1 MHISHLSTPVP
12 VVDYDTACR
21 NIRRLQEYCD
31 RHQLKL
37 RPHIKTHKL
46 PLFAHEQCRAGAVGI
61 TVQKLGEA
69 EVMAQTGLSDI
80 LITYNIVG
88 PEKVERLANLTNF
101 ARLTIGIDNKKAA
114 ESLVLAGSRANSPI
128 GVLIEFESGLNRQG
142 VQTPEQALEL
152 AKMIRGQ
159 PGLEFRGLMTYPTT
173 PRTAAFLGETV
184 PLFRKEGIEVQVV
197 SGGGTPAAYRTHELA
212 PVTEIRVGTYI
223 YNDRMMLTAGA
234 ATLED
239 CALTVLAT
247 VVSRPTPER
256 AVIDAGSKTL
266 SSDLLAPGQEDGY
279 GLLPD
284 YPEAIIARLSE
295 EHGIVD
301 LGGSARKPELGESV
315 RVIPN
320 HACVVTNLHDQ
331 IYLHRHGEVLA
342 LLPIYSRGKTI

>member
-1 MHISHLSTPVP
+1 MHISNLSTPVP
-12 VVDYDTACR
+12 VVDYDTARR

-31 RHQLKL
+31 AHQLKL

-46 PLFAHEQCRAGAVGI
+46 PFFAQEQCRAGATGI
-61 TVQKLGEA
+61 TVQKVGEA
-69 EVMAQTGLSDI
+69 EVMAQTGLTDI

-88 PEKVERLANLTNF
+88 PEKAERLANLTNF
-101 ARLTIGIDNKKAA
+101 ARLAVGIDNKKAV

-128 GVLIEFESGLNRQG
+128 GVLVEFESGGKRQG

-159 PGLEFRGLMTYPTT
+159 SRLEFRGLMTYPTT
-173 PRTAAFLGETV
+173 VKTAEFLGEA
-184 PLFRKEGIEVQVV
+184 LLIFRKEGIDVPVI

-223 YNDRMMLTAGA
+223 YNDRMMLAAGA
-234 ATLED
+234 ATLQD

-266 SSDLLAPGQEDGY
+266 SSDLLAPGQGDGY

-295 EHGIVD
+295 EHGVLD
-301 LGGSARKPELGESV
+301 LGGSARKPELGECV

-320 HACVVTNLHDQ
+320 HACVVTNLHDR
-331 IYLHRHGEVLA
+331 IYLHRNGEVLA
-342 LLPIYSRGKTI
+342 QLPIYARGKTI

>member
-1 MHISHLSTPVP
+1 MHISNLSTPVP

-31 RHQLKL
+31 AHQLKL

-46 PLFAHEQCRAGAVGI
+46 PFFAHEQCRAGATGI

-88 PEKVERLANLTNF
+88 PEKAERLANLTNF
-101 ARLTIGIDNKKAA
+101 ARLAVGIDNKKAV

-128 GVLIEFESGLNRQG
+128 GVLVEFESGGKRQG

-159 PGLEFRGLMTYPTT
+159 SRLEFRGLMTYPTT
-173 PRTAAFLGETV
+173 VKTAEFLGEA
-184 PLFRKEGIEVQVV
+184 LLIFRKEGIDVPVI

-223 YNDRMMLTAGA
+223 YNDRMMLAAGA
-234 ATLED
+234 ATLQD

-266 SSDLLAPGQEDGY
+266 SSDLLAPGQGDGY

-295 EHGIVD
+295 EHGVLD
-301 LGGSARKPELGESV
+301 LEGSARKPELGERV

-320 HACVVTNLHDQ
+320 HACVVTNLHDR
-331 IYLHRHGEVLA
+331 IYLHRNGEVLA
-342 LLPIYSRGKTI
+342 QLPIYARGKTI

>member
-1 MHISHLSTPVP
+1 MHLSELSSPVP

-46 PLFAHEQCRAGAVGI
+46 PFFAHEQCKAGAVGI
-61 TVQKLGEA
+61 TVQKMGEA
-69 EVMAQTGLSDI
+69 EVMVQTGLRDI

-88 PEKVERLANLTNF
+88 QEKAERLANLTNF
-101 ARLTIGIDNKKAA
+101 ARLSVGIDNERALK
-114 ESLVLAGSRANSPI
+114 SLVLAGSRATSPI
-128 GVLIEFESGLNRQG
+128 GVLIEFESGGNRQG
-142 VQTPEQALEL
+142 VQTPEQAVEL
-152 AKMIRGQ
+152 AKMILGHSD
-159 PGLEFRGLMTYPTT
+159 LEFRGLMTYPTT
-173 PRTAAFLGETV
+173 PKTAEFLGEAL

-197 SGGGTPAAYRTHELA
+197 SGGGTPSAYRTHDLA

-223 YNDRMMLTAGA
+223 YNDRMMLAAGA

-247 VVSRPTPER
+247 VVSRPTMER

-266 SSDLLAPGQEDGY
+266 SSDLLAPGQGDGY

-284 YPEAIIARLSE
+284 YPEATIARLNE

-301 LGGSARKPELGESV
+301 LGGCIQKPEVGECV

-331 IYLHRHGEVLA
+331 IYLHRNGEVLA
-342 LLPIYSRGKTI
+342 QLPVYLRGKTI

>member
-1 MHISHLSTPVP
+1 MHLSELSTPVP

-21 NIRRLQEYCD
+21 NVRRLQEYCD

-46 PLFAHEQCRAGAVGI
+46 PFFAHKQCRAGAVGI

-88 PEKVERLANLTNF
+88 PEKAERLANLTNF
-101 ARLTIGIDNKKAA
+101 ARLMVGIDNKNAL
-114 ESLVLAGSRANSPI
+114 ESLVLAGSRASLPI
-128 GVLIEFESGLNRQG
+128 GVLIEFESGGNRQG

-152 AKMIRGQ
+152 ARIIRGHSE
-159 PGLEFRGLMTYPTT
+159 LEFRGLMTYPTT
-173 PRTAAFLGETV
+173 LKTAEFLREAL
-184 PLFRKEGIEVQVV
+184 PLFRKEGIEVPMV
-197 SGGGTPAAYRTHELA
+197 SGGGTPTAYRTHELA

-239 CALTVLAT
+239 CALTVHAT

-266 SSDLLAPGQEDGY
+266 SSDLLATGQRDGY

-284 YPEAIIARLSE
+284 YPDAIIARLSE
-295 EHGIVD
+295 EHGILD
-301 LGGSARKPELGESV
+301 LGGCARKPELGECV

-331 IYLHRHGEVLA
+331 IYLHRKGEVLA
-342 LLPIYSRGKTI
+342 QLPIYSRGKTI

>member
-1 MHISHLSTPVP
+1 MHFSNLSTPVP

-31 RHQLKL
+31 AHQLKL

-46 PLFAHEQCRAGAVGI
+46 PFFAHEQCRAGATGI

-88 PEKVERLANLTNF
+88 PEKAQRLANLTNF
-101 ARLTIGIDNKKAA
+101 ARLAVGIDNKKAV
-114 ESLVLAGSRANSPI
+114 ESLVLAGSRTNSPI
-128 GVLIEFESGLNRQG
+128 GVLVEFESGGKRQG

-159 PGLEFRGLMTYPTT
+159 SRLEFRGLMTYPTT
-173 PRTAAFLGETV
+173 LKTAEFLGEALA
-184 PLFRKEGIEVQVV
+184 LFRQEGIETPVI

-223 YNDRMMLTAGA
+223 YNDRMMMAAGA
-234 ATLED
+234 ATLQD

-247 VVSRPTPER
+247 VVSRPAPER

-266 SSDLLAPGQEDGY
+266 SSDLLAPGQGDGY

-295 EHGIVD
+295 EHGVLD
-301 LGGSARKPELGESV
+301 LGSSARKPEVGECV

-331 IYLHRHGEVLA
+331 IYLHRNGEVLA
-342 LLPIYSRGKTI
+342 ELPIYARGKTV

>member
-1 MHISHLSTPVP
+1 MHISNLSTPVP
-12 VVDYDTACR
+12 VVDYDIACR

-31 RHQLKL
+31 AHQLKL

-46 PLFAHEQCRAGAVGI
+46 PFFAHEQCRAGAAGI

-88 PEKVERLANLTNF
+88 PEKAERLANLTNF
-101 ARLTIGIDNKKAA
+101 ARLTVGIDNKRAV
-114 ESLVLAGSRANSPI
+114 ESLALAGSRANSPI
-128 GVLIEFESGLNRQG
+128 GVLVEFESGGNRQG

-152 AKMIRGQ
+152 AKIIRGQ
-159 PGLEFRGLMTYPTT
+159 SRLEFRGLMTYPTT
-173 PRTAAFLGETV
+173 LKTAEFLEEAF
-184 PLFRKEGIEVQVV
+184 PLFRKEGIEVPVV

-223 YNDRMMLTAGA
+223 YNDRMMLAAGA
-234 ATLED
+234 ATLPD

-266 SSDLLAPGQEDGY
+266 SSDLLPPGQGDGY

-295 EHGIVD
+295 EHGILD
-301 LGGSARKPELGESV
+301 LGSSVRKPELGECV

-331 IYLHRHGEVLA
+331 IYLHRNGEVLA
-342 LLPIYSRGKTI
+342 QLPIYSRGKTI